1 MISIRKNKL
10 EEKVVRLLNNM
21 TLNRKLV
28 LLYIFC
34 VVFPLLLTDGV
45 ILTMI
50 ISNERSEFNEEM
62 RNVATNVSADFIAS
76 VKTAADVS
84 NNLYVDSAI
93 YKFLD
98 TGFTDNADFYSQY
111 FDFIHNNGY
120 SAFYLPN
127 VSRLVFVADNN
138 TLVSGGN
145 VFTLDSVKDTNWY
158 REFISNDQKTQL
170 VFYFMGDDE
179 GGSVQTKT
187 KQLKLVRWL
196 DYQKNPYVK
205 KMLVI
210 NLDYPLIMTNFS
222 SKKYGMLA
230 YICDGDKIVISTDGQ
245 TNIYSPYSS
254 INDADR
260 KRAGYTTSFTYLGK
274 TYTILVFPEN
284 SNVVSSALKNH
295 VPLVIL
301 LLTINILLPLL
312 LVRLINKSF
321 TNRLWQLDKVF
332 ESGTDNV
339 ALVTVNNV
347 EGTDEIAHLMNSYND
362 LVVRNR
368 KLIKTI
374 YDDKLVYQETEI
386 EKQQAELL
394 AMRMQIN
401 PHFMFNCLENL
412 RMHSVIKGET
422 ETAAMIERLAALERD
437 VVEWNQDVIPL
448 HKEMGFIKNYL
459 KLQQYRYGER
469 FTFSINVTDEVSDAS
484 IPKLTLA
491 TFVENACVHGA
502 EKKTRDV
509 VIMISAHAAGDKL
522 ILEVEDTG
530 AGMDTASAERLQKR
544 MNECTFADLKRNKH
558 IGILNACLR
567 TKLIAGD
574 DVEFVFESEEKIG
587 TYIKIT
593 MPLKH
598 FESQQHEG
606 GEANEQSTDTT
617 G

>member
-1 MISIRKNKL
+1 MISLKKNKL
-10 EEKVVRLLNNM
+10 EDKLVKALNN
-21 TLNRKLV
+21 LNLNKKLL
-28 LLYIFC
+28 LLYFFC
-34 VVFPLLLTDGV
+34 VLFPLLMTDGV
-45 ILTMI
+45 ILTMV
-50 ISNERSEFNEEM
+50 ISNERSQFNENM
-62 RNVATNVSADFIAS
+62 KNVATNVSADFIAS

-127 VSRLVFVADNN
+127 VSRLIFVSDNN
-138 TLVSGGN
+138 TIVSGGN
-145 VFTLDSVKDTNWY
+145 VYTLDSVKDTNWY
-158 REFISNDQKTQL
+158 REFTSSDLKTQL
-170 VFYFMGDDE
+170 IFYFMGDEE
-179 GGSVQTKT
+179 GGSIQTKT

-210 NLDYPLIMTNFS
+210 NLDYPKLMTNFS

-230 YICDGDKIVISTDGQ
+230 YICDGEKIVISTDGQ
-245 TNIYSPYSS
+245 TNIYSPYAS

-260 KRAGYTTSFTYLGK
+260 RKAGYTTTFEYMGK
-274 TYTILVFPEN
+274 NYTILVFPDN
-284 SNVVSSALKNH
+284 SNVVAGALKNH
-295 VPLVIL
+295 LVLVIL
-301 LLTINILLPLL
+301 LLTLNILIPLL
-312 LVRLINKSF
+312 LVRLINQSF
-321 TNRLWQLDKVF
+321 TSRIWEFDKVF
-332 ESGTDNV
+332 EKGNENV
-339 ALVTVNNV
+339 GLVPVSHI
-347 EGTDEIAHLMNSYND
+347 EGTDEIAHLMQGYND
-362 LVVRNR
+362 LVMRNR

-374 YDDKLVYQETEI
+374 YEDKLVYQETEI

-401 PHFMFNCLENL
+401 PHFLFNCLENV

-448 HKEMGFIKNYL
+448 YKEMGFIKNYL
-459 KLQQYRYGER
+459 KLQQYRYGDR
-469 FTFSINVTDEVSDAS
+469 FSFSIHVSDDVSDAS

-509 VIMISAHAAGDKL
+509 VIMITAHSAGDRL

-544 MNECTFADLKRNKH
+544 MNECTFADLKMNKH

-574 DVEFVFESEEKIG
+574 DVDFIFESEEKIG

-598 FESQQHEG
+598 FEHAQTEG
-606 GEANEQSTDTT
+606 GDE
-617 G
+617 

>member
-1 MISIRKNKL
+1 MISLKKNKL
-10 EEKVVRLLNNM
+10 EDKLVKALNNL
-21 TLNRKLV
+21 TLNKKLL
-28 LLYIFC
+28 LLYFFC
-34 VVFPLLLTDGV
+34 VLFPLLLTDGV
-45 ILTMI
+45 ILTMV
-50 ISNERSEFNEEM
+50 ISNERSQFNENM
-62 RNVATNVSADFIAS
+62 KNVATNVSADFIAS

-127 VSRLVFVADNN
+127 VSRLIFVSDNN
-138 TLVSGGN
+138 TIVSGGN
-145 VFTLDSVKDTNWY
+145 VYTLDSVKDTNWY
-158 REFISNDQKTQL
+158 REFTSSDLKTQL
-170 VFYFMGDDE
+170 IFYFMGDEE
-179 GGSVQTKT
+179 GGSIQTKT

-210 NLDYPLIMTNFS
+210 NLDYPKLMTNFS

-230 YICDGDKIVISTDGQ
+230 YICDGEKIVISTDGQ
-245 TNIYSPYSS
+245 TNIYSPYAS

-260 KRAGYTTSFTYLGK
+260 RKAGYTTTFEYMGK
-274 TYTILVFPEN
+274 NYTILVFPDN
-284 SNVVSSALKNH
+284 SNVVAGALKNH
-295 VPLVIL
+295 LVLVIL
-301 LLTINILLPLL
+301 LLTLNILIPLL
-312 LVRLINKSF
+312 LVRLINQSF
-321 TNRLWQLDKVF
+321 TSRIWEFDKVF
-332 ESGTDNV
+332 EKGNENV
-339 ALVTVNNV
+339 GLVPVSHI
-347 EGTDEIAHLMNSYND
+347 EGTDEIAHLMQGYND
-362 LVVRNR
+362 LVMRNR

-374 YDDKLVYQETEI
+374 YEDKLVYQETEI

-401 PHFMFNCLENL
+401 PHFMFNCLENV

-448 HKEMGFIKNYL
+448 YKEMGFIKNYL
-459 KLQQYRYGER
+459 KLQQYRYGDR
-469 FTFSINVTDEVSDAS
+469 FSFSIHVSDDVSDAS

-509 VIMISAHAAGDKL
+509 VIMITAHSAGDRL

-544 MNECTFADLKRNKH
+544 MNECTFADLKKNKH

-574 DVEFVFESEEKIG
+574 DVDFIFESEEKIG

-598 FESQQHEG
+598 FEHAQTEG
-606 GEANEQSTDTT
+606 GDE
-617 G
+617 